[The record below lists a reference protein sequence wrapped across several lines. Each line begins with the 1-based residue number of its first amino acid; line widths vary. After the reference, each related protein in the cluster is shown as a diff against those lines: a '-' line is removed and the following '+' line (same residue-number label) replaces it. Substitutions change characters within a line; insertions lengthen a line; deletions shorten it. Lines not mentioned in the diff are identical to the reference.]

1 MLNHNRQNTLTLV
14 YSSCRDQ
21 MPEIW
26 LLCWVGSWVW
36 RSFSSVGG
44 LHLSATY
51 LTMSYKLDEK
61 KSPLLYVDVH
71 WRDKGTRDIYLWL
84 GERGTLKLQV
94 LILSYL
100 IKFRDVS
107 TSQFSSYQRAIE
119 GSSMSYLGWKT
130 DLEKCT
136 MATVLLLLLD

>member
-1 MLNHNRQNTLTLV
+1 MLMCT
-14 YSSCRDQ
+14 
-21 MPEIW
+21 
-26 LLCWVGSWVW
+26 
-36 RSFSSVGG
+36 GG
-44 LHLSATY
+44 TKAHVIFIYDLEKEGHLN
-51 LTMSYKLDEK
+51 YKC
-61 KSPLLYVDVH
+61 
-71 WRDKGTRDIYLWL
+71 
-84 GERGTLKLQV
+84 
-94 LILSYL
+94 LSYL